1 MQTSRS
7 QLALSPDD
15 IHLIEKSLR
24 NQAALES
31 RLNGAGDATE
41 IRATAPKSE
50 QIMDLINR
58 IRFQQR

>member
-1 MQTSRS
+1 MQTN
-7 QLALSPDD
+7 QNQVALTADD

-50 QIMDLINR
+50 QIMELISR
-58 IRFQQR
+58 IRYQQG